1 MPEVMRAALCQR
13 KAIVQAVN
21 KKAAGFEEGCRQEA
35 KDVDRKDK
43 CGACP
48 SGKKGYMKFSGALKA
63 SAKPEF

>member
-1 MPEVMRAALCQR
+1 MPEVIGAALCQR
-13 KAIVQAVN
+13 RRNVQAN

-35 KDVDRKDK
+35 KDVDRKAK